1 MKPSF
6 AQVLKHFPAQDS
18 RPALYGEIGWDD
30 LIDNPRYIN
39 TCAVRMSYG
48 LLRAGVPLP
57 GARMKAKGGA
67 LAGKYIE
74 PGQEKLSNILKVI
87 WGKPEIYPDEQAARA
102 GIGNRNGVV
111 SFFRIGGGS
120 VGHIDLI
127 VQRPG
132 SRFQDCARTCYWA
145 AKPIWFWHLH

>member
-6 AQVLKHFPAQDS
+6 IQVLNHFPAHS
-18 RPALYGEIGWDD
+18 TRYELYNEIGWDD
-30 LIDNPRYIN
+30 LSNNPAYMN

-48 LLRAGVPLP
+48 LLRAGVALP
-57 GARMKAKGGA
+57 GARMKAKSGA

-74 PGQEKLSNILKVI
+74 PGQEKLSGILTKV
-87 WGKPEIYPDEQAARA
+87 WGKPEVYPDESSAHA
-102 GIGNRNGVV
+102 GIGSRSGVV
-111 SFFRIGGGS
+111 SFFRIGGGP

-127 VQRPG
+127 VPRPG

-145 AKPIWFWHLH
+145 AKPIWFWPLK